1 MTFLRSFL
9 LLLLPF
15 LILSVTANVEKTIF
29 RAPSAATIPAVDPSL
44 DDLGLQRL
52 SPAKPALR
60 TQLNA
65 SFPTE
70 DSPGTDSW
78 YFLEN
83 LTPGQRYEVRICWLA
98 TQPTDFTLTTYTIPD
113 AIEDPVLFSSI
124 GVYSAA
130 RMAEYPPQGMTPR
143 SGPFDTSPTSD
154 SVLFLRIRAAADY
167 YSLDSSL
174 MENVPPVRA
183 DIILDPFL
191 LNVFPQ
197 SLVPT
202 ACYMAVVGGVAAVLA
217 RWILGQFTRAAESA
231 STAQVGK
238 EKKKR

>member
-1 MTFLRSFL
+1 MSFLRSFF
-9 LLLLPF
+9 LLLLPS
-15 LILSVTANVEKTIF
+15 LILGVTANVEKTIF
-29 RAPSAATIPAVDPSL
+29 RAPSVATIPAVDPSL

-70 DSPGTDSW
+70 ASPGTDSW
-78 YFLEN
+78 YFLEH

-98 TQPTDFTLTTYTIPD
+98 TQPTDFTLDTYTVPD
-113 AIEDPVLFSSI
+113 AIEDPILFSSI
-124 GVYSAA
+124 GVYSSA
-130 RMAEYPPQGMTPR
+130 RMAEYPPQDMVPR
-143 SGPFDTSPTSD
+143 SGSVSPTSD

-174 MENVPPVRA
+174 MESVPPVRA

-202 ACYMAVVGGVAAVLA
+202 ACYMAVVGGIAAVLGW
-217 RWILGQFTRAAESA
+217 WILGQFTRVAEAA
-231 STAQVGK
+231 STAPVDK
-238 EKKKR
+238 RKKKR